1 MLNIY
6 KAKVLTMDIGTDSI
20 QSGINSELY
29 SHTGEEERPR
39 EREVENSNPCL
50 LLVNILQGEMLLFI
64 FP

>member
-1 MLNIY
+1 
-6 KAKVLTMDIGTDSI
+6 MDIGTDSI
-20 QSGINSELY
+20 QAGINSELY